1 MALKMLSIFKLK
13 VDATTNKQFGDHL
26 ASLHAC
32 FWYFLLLNVDK
43 EY

>member
-1 MALKMLSIFKLK
+1 MALKILFQTKGRC
-13 VDATTNKQFGDHL
+13 TTNKQFGDHL